1 MKIEAYI
8 ASISTIN
15 IFIRLNAYI
24 FLSQFLHLF
33 YFTIGLVVD
42 IQLIDGDFC
51 HQIFI
56 YFIYKKNFL
65 RRVGQSK
72 EPLLPGVQH
81 IYISIFDI

>member
-51 HQIFI
+51 HLLSQNLYLFHLQ
-56 YFIYKKNFL
+56 KKFL
-65 RRVGQSK
+65 ATCRTK
-72 EPLLPGVQH
+72 
-81 IYISIFDI
+81 